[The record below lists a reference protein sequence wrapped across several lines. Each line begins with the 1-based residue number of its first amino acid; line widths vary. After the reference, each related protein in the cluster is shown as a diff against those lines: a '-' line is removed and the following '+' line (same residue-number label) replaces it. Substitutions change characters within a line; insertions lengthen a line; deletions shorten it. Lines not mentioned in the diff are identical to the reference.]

1 MAANRWR
8 AKWVAAYVVA
18 FAASGVGLA
27 ASFPERPIEVLAPYG
42 TASNSAIALQII
54 AEEVSKELP
63 KPMVVVPAPG
73 GGGTVAADRV
83 KRAKPDGYTLLL
95 TNAATNAVSLY
106 TKNVSYNN
114 DDFEFIAEYGTFALG
129 LVVAGDSPFKTIE
142 DYIQFVRANPHKMK
156 QASTG
161 AGTTGHLALELLK
174 IKGGGLKID
183 MVPFKTTFEMRTS
196 VLGGHVQSAFLYG
209 GGGGANDEFT
219 QMIASGGRLLAVT
232 TPERLL
238 AYPNVPTLKEKGIDA
253 VFSSWYGI
261 AGPKGMPPETSTIL
275 KNAIYNALEKP
286 HVKEAIERL
295 GFKFEFRRSEEFT
308 RFVKA
313 FEAQVKTI
321 VHEAGITEK

>member
-1 MAANRWR
+1 MKASKY
-8 AKWVAAYVVA
+8 AKAIVACVA
-18 FAASGVGLA
+18 WLAMSGSGLA
-27 ASFPERPIEVLAPYG
+27 AGFPERPIEVLAPYG

-54 AEEVSKELP
+54 AEEVSKVLP

-95 TNAATNAVSLY
+95 TNAATNAVSPNI
-106 TKNVSYNN
+106 KNVSYTN

-129 LVVAGDSPFKTIE
+129 LVVAGDSPFKTIDDFME
-142 DYIQFVRANPHKMK
+142 FVRTNPHKMK

-161 AGTTGHLALELLK
+161 AGTTGHLALELFK

-183 MVPFKTTFEMRTS
+183 MVPFKTTFEMRTA
-196 VLGGHVQSAFLYG
+196 VLGGHTQSAFLYG
-209 GGGGANDEFT
+209 GGGGSNDEFT
-219 QMIASGGRLLAVT
+219 QMIESGGRLLAVT
-232 TPERLL
+232 TPERLP

-261 AGPKGMPPETSTIL
+261 AGPKGMPVETSAIL
-275 KNAIYNALEKP
+275 KKAVYDALEKP
-286 HVKEAIERL
+286 DVKAAIERL

-308 RFVKA
+308 QFVKA
-313 FEAQVKTI
+313 FESQVKSI
-321 VHEAGITEK
+321 VREAGIEAK

>member
-1 MAANRWR
+1 MTAS
-8 AKWVAAYVVA
+8 KTMKTVAACVA
-18 FAASGVGLA
+18 WLA
-27 ASFPERPIEVLAPYG
+27 VAGMSVAGAFPERPIEVLAPYG

-54 AEEVSKELP
+54 ADEVSKTLP
-63 KPMVVVPAPG
+63 KPMVVVAAPG

-95 TNAATNAVSLY
+95 TNAATNVVSLY
-106 TKNVSYNN
+106 TKNVPYTN

-129 LVVAGDSPFKTIE
+129 LVVAGNSPFKTI
-142 DYIQFVRANPHKMK
+142 DDFVQFVRTNPHKMK

-161 AGTTGHLALELLK
+161 AGTTGHLALELFK

-183 MVPFKTTFEMRTS
+183 MVPFKTTFEMRTA
-196 VLGGHVQSAFLYG
+196 VLGGHTQSAFLYG

-219 QMIASGGRLLAVT
+219 QMLASGGRLLAVT
-232 TPERLL
+232 TPERLP
-238 AYPNVPTLKEKGIDA
+238 AYPDVPTLKEAGIDA

-261 AGPKGMPPETSTIL
+261 AGPKGMPPETSAAL
-275 KNAIYNALEKP
+275 KAAVYNALEKP
-286 HVKEAIERL
+286 EVKAGIERL

-313 FEAQVKTI
+313 FEAQVKAI
-321 VHEAGITEK
+321 VQEAGIEAK